1 MLSLAYGDDQRGGLA
16 AHKPEV
22 CYPAQGFALLG
33 MNEFALQTPFGEI
46 AAKRLNTSL
55 GQRREPVTYW
65 FAVGDTAIK
74 NRVQQRLVEIKLG
87 LTGQIPDGLL
97 FRVSSIDDSP
107 VNAYAQQD
115 AFIKELLGAVPASD
129 RKRLS
134 GLGSDGAGT

>member
-1 MLSLAYGDDQRGGLA
+1 
-16 AHKPEV
+16 
-22 CYPAQGFALLG
+22 
-33 MNEFALQTPFGEI
+33 MNEVSLQTPFGEI
-46 AAKRLNTSL
+46 AAKRLSTSL

-74 NRVQQRLVEIKLG
+74 NRVHQRLIEIKLG